1 MRPGMNYIGSIW
13 SQHNS
18 TVVNRLDYLG
28 TQQRVC
34 RGLNTILGIPDPI
47 DEDRLA
53 QIGKNLA
60 SARDRLQPPLRSSY
74 IACRGRRRNAKS
86 LVVSLVSAQLSGRR
100 HREATSEFG
109 KELLPEREYLIHG
122 LANLQPSPDCS

>member
-1 MRPGMNYIGSIW
+1 MSAERRGPAVCHDSNNRGGKGEMTKAPIPNWKELGFRQGSATA
-13 SQHNS
+13 H
-18 TVVNRLDYLG
+18 
-28 TQQRVC
+28 TQVFLHRM
-34 RGLNTILGIPDPI
+34 PWP
-47 DEDRLA
+47 
-53 QIGKNLA
+53 K
-60 SARDRLQPPLRSSY
+60 
-74 IACRGRRRNAKS
+74 AKS